1 MSAASTATN
10 SAWAKGRGPFGTDS
24 AASAITTPF
33 RTTTAPTG
41 MFPAAR
47 AASARPAARAIHL
60 ASLLAGD
67 GIGEWEAS
75 IARIKPGT
83 GANARRSTVDGR
95 RSTVYSLQSTVYSRQ
110 STRDLRLPSRD
121 PRPATRDPRPTTQ
134 FHVRI
139 RRANSGARGD
149 IPEVTTAFPDSGSL
163 PSALTADACVRALA
177 ARDARFDGLFFV
189 GITST
194 RIYCRPICPAR
205 VSHTDRRRFFGSAA
219 AAERAGFRPCLRCRP
234 ELAPGR
240 CLLYTSDAADERSSV

>member
-75 IARIKPGT
+75 IRRIKPGT
-83 GANARRSTVDGR
+83 GANARRVDGR
-95 RSTVYSLQSTVYSRQ
+95 QSTVYSLQSTVDSRRATYV
-110 STRDLRLPSRD
+110 SRLATHD
-121 PRPATRDPRPTTQ
+121 PRPSTQ
-134 FHVRI
+134 F
-139 RRANSGARGD
+139 
-149 IPEVTTAFPDSGSL
+149 L
-163 PSALTADACVRALA
+163 
-177 ARDARFDGLFFV
+177 
-189 GITST
+189 
-194 RIYCRPICPAR
+194 
-205 VSHTDRRRFFGSAA
+205 
-219 AAERAGFRPCLRCRP
+219 
-234 ELAPGR
+234 
-240 CLLYTSDAADERSSV
+240 